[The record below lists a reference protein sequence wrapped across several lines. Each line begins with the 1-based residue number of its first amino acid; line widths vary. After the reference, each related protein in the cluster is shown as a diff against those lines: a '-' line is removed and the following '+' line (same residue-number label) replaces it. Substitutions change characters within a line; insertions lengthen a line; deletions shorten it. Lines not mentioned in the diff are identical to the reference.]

1 LKNGLG
7 LTVSG
12 SILII
17 LLLVPLVAFFA
28 SLLVAVSTFAKNAR
42 EAQTYLSLASFVVI
56 IPAMFSQF
64 IGLTEFSSA
73 SWINF
78 VPVLNTSN
86 NIRMT
91 LMGKP
96 DYAGSGIA
104 IGICLVLAAIM
115 VRYTVVLFQ
124 RETVLVRV

>member
-1 LKNGLG
+1 MKDGMGLS
-7 LTVSG
+7 LTG

-17 LLLVPLVAFFA
+17 ILLVPLVAFFA

-64 IGLTEFSSA
+64 IGLTEFASA

-78 VPVLNTSN
+78 VPILNTSN
-86 NIRMT
+86 NIRLT

-96 DYAGSGIA
+96 DYAGSAIA
-104 IGICLVLAAIM
+104 IGICLALAAIM

-124 RETVLVRV
+124 RESVLVRV